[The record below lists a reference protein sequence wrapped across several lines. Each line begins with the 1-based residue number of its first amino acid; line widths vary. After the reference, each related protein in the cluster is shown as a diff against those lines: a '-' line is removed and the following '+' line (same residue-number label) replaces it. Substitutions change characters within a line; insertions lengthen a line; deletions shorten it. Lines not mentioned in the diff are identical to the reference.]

1 MPFIGSSTRIGPDL
15 DTEWG
20 TYTSPFFT
28 APADAKGRGIHF
40 LPNDIRG
47 RHQFRVQPRSLSM
60 IPDDPAW
67 AQPGLQSMLERTR
80 SSLVPENAE
89 AFGQDTYLVC
99 EEAATP
105 EQRADCY
112 RTITADKVQQ
122 RGNWMWAIGIAA
134 VVAYLVWRR

>member
-1 MPFIGSSTRIGPDL
+1 MPFIGPSKRIGPDL

-20 TYTSPFFT
+20 TYTSPIFT

-47 RHQFRVQPRSLSM
+47 RHQFRVQPRNLSM

-67 AQPGLQSMLERTR
+67 AEPGLQSMLERTR

-89 AFGQDTYLVC
+89 AFGADDDLSPLSWGLIIAGV
-99 EEAATP
+99 AA
-105 EQRADCY
+105 
-112 RTITADKVQQ
+112 IF
-122 RGNWMWAIGIAA
+122 
-134 VVAYLVWRR
+134 LLWRR